1 MSQNARDLY
10 SRFSHLLQPI
20 RDLTK
25 NWDVDVASQ
34 LEEYMEEVRREEWR
48 EKQGWRARGTGMGGM
63 ARGRWTRG
71 GGGGG
76 RDSMG
81 QREGGRGG

>member
-1 MSQNARDLY
+1 MSQNAKELY

-34 LEEYMEEVRREEWR
+34 LEEYIEEVVKLVIISDTLNCGAVFLRCRSNRSPFLLIVEQLR
-48 EKQGWRARGTGMGGM
+48 
-63 ARGRWTRG
+63 
-71 GGGGG
+71 
-76 RDSMG
+76 
-81 QREGGRGG
+81 

>member
-1 MSQNARDLY
+1 MSQNAKELY

-34 LEEYMEEVRREEWR
+34 LEEYIEEVVKWDDCVCE
-48 EKQGWRARGTGMGGM
+48 
-63 ARGRWTRG
+63 
-71 GGGGG
+71 
-76 RDSMG
+76 
-81 QREGGRGG
+81 QRL

>member
-1 MSQNARDLY
+1 MSQNARELY

-34 LEEYMEEVRREEWR
+34 LEEYIEEVR
-48 EKQGWRARGTGMGGM
+48 GGNNRYTT
-63 ARGRWTRG
+63 AWC
-71 GGGGG
+71 
-76 RDSMG
+76 SIH
-81 QREGGRGG
+81 